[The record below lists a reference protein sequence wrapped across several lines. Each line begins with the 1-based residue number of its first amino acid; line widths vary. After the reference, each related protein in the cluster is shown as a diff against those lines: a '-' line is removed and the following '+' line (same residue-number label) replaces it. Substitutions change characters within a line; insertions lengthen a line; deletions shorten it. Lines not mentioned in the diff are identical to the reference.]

1 MAPVIDSTAI
11 PGTVTLVDV
20 DHVMTAQHLDHGD
33 RDIVLIPTPSD
44 DPDDPL
50 NWSPR
55 RKLLSTVCVSVYT
68 TFAGIACSVVYSV
81 LTPLH
86 EATGLPVATLNEGTG
101 YLFLLAGWG
110 LLFWQPFAMQYG
122 KRPTYILSLIGILG
136 MTMWGPYAGTT
147 GQWLA
152 RCILVG
158 FFAAPVEA
166 LPEISITDVYFTHE
180 RGTYMGLYAFFL
192 AGSNYFAPVI
202 CGFIA
207 EYQGWRWV
215 FYYPS
220 IFLGVAIIF
229 LFFFCEETN
238 YVRAHPVEPSTVVS
252 ETPKVS
258 SEDSEKD
265 KSMAADP
272 EAATAASIRAGHSKK
287 SYVKKLALWGPSL
300 EQNNLFRQFWQCLY
314 YLSWPVIFYAGFS
327 YGSYLVYFNIMNGTA
342 SIILGGEP
350 YNFGSSMV
358 GLSYLAPIFGVVLG
372 SIFTGRFSDWLTIK
386 LARRNNGVMEAEH
399 RLWPFLACLVLVPF
413 SLILWGVGAAHDIH
427 WFGLIV
433 AMCLLS
439 FSNTCGITLSCNY
452 FIDSYRDLS
461 GIAMASVILVRN
473 TMSFAISYGI
483 TPWIDNMGYQN
494 CFISAAFV
502 GLACS
507 SVFLFMIK
515 FGKTFRER
523 SREKYWKLVQENWE
537 KGMGH

>member
-1 MAPVIDSTAI
+1 MAPVIDSTVV

-20 DHVMTAQHLDHGD
+20 DHVMETRHLDRGD
-33 RDIVLIPTPSD
+33 RDIVLIPTPSN

-55 RKLLSTVCVSVYT
+55 RKLLSTACVSIYT
-68 TFAGIACSVVYSV
+68 MFSGIACSVVYSV
-81 LTPLH
+81 IKPLH
-86 EATGLPVATLNEGTG
+86 EQTGLPVSTLNEGSG
-101 YLFLLAGWG
+101 YMFLLAGWG

-122 KRPTYILSLIGILG
+122 KRPTYMLSLMGILG
-136 MTMWGPYAGTT
+136 MTMWGPYANTK

-152 RCILVG
+152 RNILLG
-158 FFAAPVEA
+158 FFTAPVEA
-166 LPEISITDVYFTHE
+166 LPQISVTDVYFTHE

-192 AGSNYFAPVI
+192 AGSNYLAPVI

-207 EYQGWRWV
+207 QYQGWRWV

-220 IFLGVAIIF
+220 IFVGCAITF

-238 YVRAHPVEPSTVVS
+238 YVRVLSDEPSTGIS
-252 ETPKVS
+252 TKSPKFS
-258 SEDSEKD
+258 SEGEKD
-265 KSMAADP
+265 RSAAVDM
-272 EAATAASIRAGHSKK
+272 EAATR
-287 SYVKKLALWGPSL
+287 
-300 EQNNLFRQFWQCLY
+300 EQNTLFRRFWQCLY

-358 GLSYLAPIFGVVLG
+358 GLSYLAPITGVIMG
-372 SIFTGRFSDWLTIK
+372 SIFTGRFSDWLTVK

-399 RLWPFLACLVLVPF
+399 RLWPFLACLVLVPS
-413 SLILWGVGAAHDIH
+413 SLILWGVGAAHEIH

-433 AMCLLS
+433 GMCILA
-439 FSNTCGITLSCNY
+439 FTNACGIALSVNY
-452 FIDSYRDLS
+452 FIDSYRELS

-473 TMSFAISYGI
+473 TMSFAIGYGI
-483 TPWIDNMGYQN
+483 TPWVENLGYQN

-502 GLACS
+502 GMACA

-523 SREKYWKLVQENWE
+523 SREKYWELVQENWE
-537 KGMGH
+537 KGMGN